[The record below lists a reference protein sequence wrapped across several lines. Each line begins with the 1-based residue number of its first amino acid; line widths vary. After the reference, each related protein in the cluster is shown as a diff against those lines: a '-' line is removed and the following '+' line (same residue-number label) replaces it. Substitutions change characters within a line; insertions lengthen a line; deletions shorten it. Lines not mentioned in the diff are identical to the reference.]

1 MPMAASIATPA
12 IAPPS
17 SAPPALAMST
27 PVAAT
32 VTASP
37 AAAAANANPTQDFQ
51 SALASVLQ
59 TPVALSGTTVPGDAT
74 LAAAGRVGIAAPS
87 TTAKPSG
94 AKLPHMPA
102 ATEAGAE
109 APSPTATAMPLPDAL
124 PSPLVPS
131 LPSSNL
137 PVNLV
142 LRDAEADGAEST
154 PAAPGKA
161 ATQAAPQAAATEAP
175 PEPAAPTHGLGSN
188 TADPMIASLPQAGI
202 ETFSHHL
209 AAPVGASPSV
219 GADPAPAASPAAPTS
234 HASAPAVPMQLANA
248 NATPTATTQV
258 GAAFVVVT
266 RQGEAAPSLTLHL
279 QPPDLGRVAINIE
292 QPKES
297 GAKIS
302 LTVEQPETLLMLM
315 RDQPALHKALDS
327 AGIAA
332 EGRTLSFHMASAEG
346 IAPAAASSQPQDSG
360 SSLSN
365 GSNGQG
371 QGAGA
376 QAGMGD
382 HGGRNSTGS
391 QARQTSGTANQADP
405 TAGFSFTPS
414 QPVARLLPRSA
425 VDITA

>member
-1 MPMAASIATPA
+1 
-12 IAPPS
+12 
-17 SAPPALAMST
+17 MST

-346 IAPAAASSQPQDSG
+346 IAPAAASSEVAAAQVQSKPQSRAPDTAG
-360 SSLSN
+360 VTEAFAAANELRPLPDTKPLFQAMFTDRARNAVTAKVSSLWAPAKADNNSEAKAQPATQGHDLFTDSPTDIRKMFR
-365 GSNGQG
+365 GS
-371 QGAGA
+371 
-376 QAGMGD
+376 
-382 HGGRNSTGS
+382 
-391 QARQTSGTANQADP
+391 
-405 TAGFSFTPS
+405 
-414 QPVARLLPRSA
+414 V
-425 VDITA
+425 